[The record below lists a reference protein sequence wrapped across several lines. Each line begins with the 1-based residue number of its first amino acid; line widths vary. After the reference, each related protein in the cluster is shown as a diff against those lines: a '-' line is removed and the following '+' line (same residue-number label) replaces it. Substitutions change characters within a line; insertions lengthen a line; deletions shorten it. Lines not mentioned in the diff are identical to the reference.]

1 MSRFARVLCVAAISA
16 AVPLTACSQP
26 TTERAQAGSED
37 QAQTQND
44 EQAIRDTNT
53 RWLDLI
59 VKKDA
64 AAVAAL
70 YTENGAFMAPN
81 APIATGRAA
90 IQAAWQGMFEM
101 PEVALTFEPD
111 EIVVSSS
118 GDMAYD
124 RGTYKFSAAGE
135 GGPMTDE
142 GKYVVVWRK
151 VDGKWL
157 VAADIFNSNN
167 PAP

>member
-1 MSRFARVLCVAAISA
+1 VAAISA

-26 TTERAQAGSED
+26 TAERAQAGSED
-37 QAQTQND
+37 QAQAQND

-151 VDGKWL
+151 VDGQWL